1 MDDFLIFSGTAIPD
15 LASAIARELGVRPG
29 LCAVERF
36 PDGEVSVKLEESV
49 RRKEVYIIQ
58 STSPPVNDHLV
69 ELLAFAD
76 AFRRASAQSITAII
90 PYFGYSRSDKRH
102 GRREAIAA
110 SMVADLLQ
118 AVNIDHIITIDLHT
132 PQIEGFFQIPVD
144 NLSAAPTLCGSVRG
158 RLPEDAVVVS
168 PDAGR
173 VKMATEF
180 ANRLGLPLVVLHK
193 RRDSGTDTTVT
204 HLVGD
209 VGERA
214 CLIVDDIISTGGTIV
229 RSIEALLDA
238 GAREE
243 IYVAST
249 HGLLLGGA
257 PEMLDCKAVREVYIT
272 DTITAVEPR
281 APKLKVIS
289 VAPLIAGAINQLMA
303 DGWLGD
309 LY

>member
-1 MDDFLIFSGTAIPD
+1 MNDFLIFSGTAVPD
-15 LASAIARELGVRPG
+15 LAAAIARELDARPG
-29 LCAVERF
+29 LCKVERF
-36 PDGEVSVKLEESV
+36 PDGELSVKLEQSV

-69 ELLAFAD
+69 ELFAFAD
-76 AFRRASAQSITAII
+76 AFRRASAASITAVI

-118 AVNIDHIITIDLHT
+118 AAHIDHIITVDLHT

-144 NLSAAPTLCGSVRG
+144 NLAAAPTLCGPVRK

-173 VKMATEF
+173 VKAATEF

-193 RRDSGTDTTVT
+193 RRDSGTETTVT

-209 VGERA
+209 VRSRA

-229 RSIEALLDA
+229 RSIEALLEA

-243 IYVAST
+243 LYIAST

-257 PEMLDCKAVREVYIT
+257 REMFDCHAVREVFVT
-272 DTITAVEPR
+272 DTIATPEQHS
-281 APKLKVIS
+281 PKLKVIS

>member
-1 MDDFLIFSGTAIPD
+1 MIFSGTASAG
-15 LASAIARELGVRPG
+15 LAASIAQELGVRPG
-29 LCAVERF
+29 LSSVERF
-36 PDGEVSVKLEESV
+36 PDGELSVRLEESV

-58 STSPPVNDHLV
+58 STLPPVNDHLV

-76 AFRRASAQSITAII
+76 ALRRASAATITAII

-110 SMVADLLQ
+110 SMTADLLQ
-118 AVNIDHIITIDLHT
+118 AVNIDHIVTIDLHT

-144 NLSAAPTLCGSVRG
+144 NLSATPTLCGPMRHLS
-158 RLPEDAVVVS
+158 PSDTVVVS

-193 RRDSGTDTTVT
+193 RRVSGTDTAVT

-209 VGERA
+209 VGSRA
-214 CLIVDDIISTGGTIV
+214 CLIVNDIISTGGTIV
-229 RSIEALLDA
+229 RSIDALLEA

-243 IYVAST
+243 IYIAST

-257 PEMLDCKAVREVYIT
+257 HEMFDYSAVREVLIT
-272 DTITAVEPR
+272 DT
-281 APKLKVIS
+281 
-289 VAPLIAGAINQLMA
+289 VAAASSIRPS
-303 DGWLGD
+303 
-309 LY
+309 

>member
-1 MDDFLIFSGTAIPD
+1 MDDFLIFSGTAVPD
-15 LASAIARELGVRPG
+15 LASAIAQELGVRPG

-49 RRKEVYIIQ
+49 RRKAVYIIQ

-76 AFRRASAQSITAII
+76 AFRRASAQSIMAII
-90 PYFGYSRSDKRH
+90 PYFGYARSDKRH

-118 AVNIDHIITIDLHT
+118 AVNIDHIITVDLHT

-214 CLIVDDIISTGGTIV
+214 CLIVDDIISTGGTIF

-257 PEMLDCKAVREVYIT
+257 PEMLNCKAVREVFIT
-272 DTITAVEPR
+272 DTIAAVEPR
-281 APKLKVIS
+281 APNLKVIS